1 MITDHADRGEAAVSW
16 VPTVVPAA
24 TAMVGALAGAGL
36 GGFLQRKRDYTL
48 ARRAQL
54 ARVYQD
60 LLELVLMRTE
70 RVVQI
75 HSEGRDPDLEP
86 EPEEIGDKAQS
97 VAERLALW
105 APDGLIRDFT
115 KWMQDTREHAWDDS
129 PDKVMEIGSLGAVL
143 TRMRRDM
150 GHKNEGLPDHEL
162 LRLIFDAKRPGPKS
176 II

>member
-1 MITDHADRGEAAVSW
+1 MITDHADRGEVAVSW
-16 VPTVVPAA
+16 VPTVVPAV
-24 TAMVGALAGAGL
+24 TALVVALAGTSL
-36 GGFLQRKRDYTL
+36 GGYLQLRRDYTL

-60 LLELVLMRTE
+60 LLDLVRMRTE

-86 EPEEIGDKAQS
+86 ESEEIGNKAQS

-115 KWMQDTREHAWDDS
+115 KWMQDTREQAWDDS
-129 PDKVMEIGSLGAVL
+129 PDTVMVMGNFGVVL

-162 LRLIFDAKRPGPKS
+162 LRLVFDAKRPGPKS